1 MFEFLI
7 VAAVVVVVLA
17 VLGASF
23 FEAGRASYRREILR
37 SWQAA
42 RCREC
47 GAQPEPRVRHATGCE
62 SGWPD
67 PGDVYGPL
75 Q

>member
-7 VAAVVVVVLA
+7 VAGVAVVVLA
-17 VLGASF
+17 VLGACF
-23 FEAGRASYRREILR
+23 FEAGRASYRRQILW
-37 SWQAA
+37 SWQSV

-47 GAQPEPRVRHATGCE
+47 GAQPEPRVRHVSGCE

-67 PGDVYGPL
+67 PGDVFKPL
-75 Q
+75 P